1 MGAFVKKNIQS
12 LIMKLFILVVLFT
25 LLSAAVSAEDAD
37 QDLGDSSGSPKFSGG
52 SHHVLGDEYGADGES
67 DEDADQDLG
76 ASSGSPKFSGGSHH
90 VLGDEYGADGES
102 DEGKYV
108 VDEYDP

>member
-1 MGAFVKKNIQS
+1 MFH
-12 LIMKLFILVVLFT
+12 ILT
-25 LLSAAVSAEDAD
+25 
-37 QDLGDSSGSPKFSGG
+37 
-52 SHHVLGDEYGADGES
+52 
-67 DEDADQDLG
+67 DADQDLG

-108 VDEYDP
+108 FDEYDPFWWPLKY